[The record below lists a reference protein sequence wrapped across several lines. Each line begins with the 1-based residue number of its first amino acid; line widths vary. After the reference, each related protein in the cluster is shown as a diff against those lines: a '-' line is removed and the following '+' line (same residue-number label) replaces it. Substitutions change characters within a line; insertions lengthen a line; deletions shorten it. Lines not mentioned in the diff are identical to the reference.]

1 MSQRIRATVACGA
14 FVGYLLCTEPA
25 DGSALP
31 ATVQDTHVLLIA
43 GLGGEPQYTAAFH
56 GWMSRFAD
64 AASEKYGIPA
74 ERIVYLAEDVQLD
87 PTRVHARST
96 GDNVRS
102 AFARLGDVMAPGDEL
117 VVLLAGHGSFRD
129 GQARFNVPG
138 PDLTP
143 GDFALL
149 LDGLGNRRITLVN
162 TTSASGPFV
171 EPLSAPNRTI
181 IAATRSGR
189 ERNLTRF
196 GLHFVDAFA
205 GDDADID
212 KNGRVSMLEAF
223 RYARREV
230 EREYEGD
237 NQILTEHAVLDDDGD
252 GEGRRAPDPAA
263 SDGALAARVFLVASD
278 WVAGEGGTS
287 GSAAGGSAS
296 VSLAVR
302 TLYQEKAE
310 IEARIEALR
319 AAKAEMPL
327 ERYEDELEELLVE
340 LALKNRQI
348 RAAGR

>member
-1 MSQRIRATVACGA
+1 MSRRLGARVAGRAL
-14 FVGYLLCTEPA
+14 VGFLLCAGPA
-25 DGSALP
+25 DGSAAP
-31 ATVQDTHVLLIA
+31 STVQDTHVLLIA
-43 GLGGEPQYTAAFH
+43 GLGGEPRYTAAFH

-64 AASEKYGIPA
+64 AASEKYGVPA

-87 PTRVHARST
+87 PTRVQARST

-102 AFARLGDVMAPGDEL
+102 AFARLRDAMAPGDEL
-117 VVLLAGHGSFRD
+117 VVLLAGHGTFRD
-129 GQARFNVPG
+129 GEARFNVPG

-143 GDFALL
+143 ADLALL
-149 LDGLGNRRITLVN
+149 LDGLGSRRITLVN

-181 IAATRSGR
+181 VAATRSGR

-196 GLHFVDAFA
+196 GLHLVDAFA
-205 GDDADID
+205 GDDADMD

-230 EREYEGD
+230 EREYESD
-237 NQILTEHAVLDDDGD
+237 NQLLTEHAVLDDNGD
-252 GEGRRAPDPAA
+252 GEGSREPDPA
-263 SDGALAARVFLVASD
+263 SGDGALAARVFLAAAE
-278 WVAGEGGTS
+278 WVAGDGG
-287 GSAAGGSAS
+287 AAGGAAAS
-296 VSLAVR
+296 VSPEVR
-302 TLYQEKAE
+302 ALYEEKAE
-310 IEARIEALR
+310 IEARIETLR
-319 AAKAEMPL
+319 AAKGQMPL